1 MELEEFNRKIVP
13 MRQELLSMARR
24 QTRDDDLAEDSVQ
37 EVMLKLWS
45 MRHELYKYGNT
56 RALAIKMIRNWH
68 IDHWRHSQK
77 ECHLKTDKDIATTDN
92 TVELKDEI
100 SIIRS
105 IVDTLPPLQ
114 AQVFRMKEIEGY
126 ENEEL
131 IKIIGC
137 SPDSL
142 RQNLSRARKKI
153 KEEFIKIRNK

>member
-24 QTRDDDLAEDSVQ
+24 QTGDEDLAEDSVQ

-45 MRHELYKYGNT
+45 MRYELDKYENH
-56 RALAIKMIRNWH
+56 RALAIKIMRNWF
-68 IDHWRHSQK
+68 IDHWRNSQK
-77 ECHLKTDKDIATTDN
+77 VCHLKTDKDIATNDN
-92 TVELKDEI
+92 SIEARDEV

-114 AQVFRMKEIEGY
+114 AQMFRMKDIEGY

-131 IKIIGC
+131 IKILGC
-137 SPDSL
+137 TPESL

-153 KEEFIKIRNK
+153 REEFIKIRNK

>member
-1 MELEEFNRKIVP
+1 M
-13 MRQELLSMARR
+13 
-24 QTRDDDLAEDSVQ
+24 
-37 EVMLKLWS
+37 
-45 MRHELYKYGNT
+45 
-56 RALAIKMIRNWH
+56 
-68 IDHWRHSQK
+68 

-114 AQVFRMKEIEGY
+114 AQVFRMKDIEGY

-131 IKIIGC
+131 LKIIGC
-137 SPDSL
+137 TPDSL

-153 KEEFIKIRNK
+153 REEFIKIRNK

>member
-1 MELEEFNRKIVP
+1 M
-13 MRQELLSMARR
+13 
-24 QTRDDDLAEDSVQ
+24 
-37 EVMLKLWS
+37 
-45 MRHELYKYGNT
+45 
-56 RALAIKMIRNWH
+56 
-68 IDHWRHSQK
+68 

-153 KEEFIKIRNK
+153 REEFIKIRNK

>member
-1 MELEEFNRKIVP
+1 M
-13 MRQELLSMARR
+13 
-24 QTRDDDLAEDSVQ
+24 
-37 EVMLKLWS
+37 
-45 MRHELYKYGNT
+45 
-56 RALAIKMIRNWH
+56 
-68 IDHWRHSQK
+68 

-137 SPDSL
+137 TLDSL

-153 KEEFIKIRNK
+153 REEFIKIRNK